1 MESRLWI
8 FVLDTRE
15 ASSQAPHAADLAVR
29 AAERVHRA
37 LARGEDAFSP
47 IICVDRTR
55 CKTIQ
60 QGLEAL
66 RRELPQAA
74 ACAGSDMRIA
84 RHVLRSL
91 TGPSTCPL
99 RRGLTKA
106 LSAAHHTQRHVSHI
120 LKALDRCLQKTI
132 AAVTTL
138 PGPSTQELAHSA
150 KADALLLSSE
160 TATAYDLDSGT
171 PARLNAHA

>member
-29 AAERVHRA
+29 AAQRAHTA
-37 LARGEDAFSP
+37 LARGEDVFCPNVFLNRA
-47 IICVDRTR
+47 R
-55 CKTIQ
+55 CKNIEQELDT
-60 QGLEAL
+60 L

-74 ACAGSDMRIA
+74 ARAGSDMRIA

-106 LSAAHHTQRHVSHI
+106 LRAAHHTQRHFGHM
-120 LKALDRCLQKTI
+120 LKTLDRCLEKTI

-138 PGPSTQELAHSA
+138 PDSSTQELAHSA
-150 KADALLLSSE
+150 KADALLLSSD
-160 TATAYDLDSGT
+160 TAIASDLDSGT